1 MENLDKILLQEG
13 DDVRILSPKKGDII
27 VVTGMNGAMIAQM
40 ITQLTMNM
48 EFGGGRVPI
57 VVLPGGDLGDI
68 ALTTLSKLKADI
80 EQFEFQELQRDQSH

>member
-1 MENLDKILLQEG
+1 MEDLDKILLQEG
-13 DDVRILSPKKGDII
+13 DNVRVLSLKKGDII

-40 ITQLTMNM
+40 ISQLTMNM

-68 ALTTLSKLKADI
+68 ELTTLSKLKADI
-80 EQFEFQELQRDQSH
+80 EQFELQELQRGQH